1 MNYTL
6 LYHPRVREDV
16 SRFNKN
22 IRSRLGRAIQERL
35 ATHPEAHGKPLR
47 GSLAGYWS
55 LRVGDTRAVFKIK
68 CEEIWVFGVIDRR
81 DVYEDVMKR
90 LSWRP

>member
-1 MNYTL
+1 VTYSL
-6 LYHPRVREDV
+6 VYHPLVAEDV
-16 SRFNKN
+16 KSLNKD
-22 IRSRLGRAIQERL
+22 IRRRVGKALHARLVA
-35 ATHPEAHGKPLR
+35 HPESYGKPLR

-55 LRVGDTRAVFKIK
+55 LRVGDFRIVFKVKGQEVWI
-68 CEEIWVFGVIDRR
+68 FGVIDRR